1 MVQLEGTG
9 VALAN
14 AAAPFL
20 PVFLVRLGATNFQV
34 GLLSAMPA
42 FTGLLLSVA
51 VGSWLLSQHS
61 VAPWYARTRT
71 LSILAYG
78 LTGIITLLLPP
89 SLAVPTVLIIWALA
103 TLPQVIVN
111 ITFSVVMNAVAGPK
125 LRYDLLGRRWSM
137 MGLITAVGIAVT
149 GQVLERVRFP
159 FNYQIAFMVLS
170 LGGLVSLFFAARLR
184 LPDYSIQNA
193 PPHSARD
200 QWRAFGSLL
209 RGQPAFVSVASKRF
223 LYMAGVTLAGPIIPL
238 YYVRVA
244 HADDGAIGLI
254 TTVQT
259 LTLLI
264 GYRLWTRL
272 SQRRGLRAVLLLT
285 TLALA
290 VYPALMASTRAH
302 TLELKVGVLDPL
314 QDADTIRR
322 IRDAIGPDLA
332 IRIDANN
339 AWSVE
344 SAVRTLNIMQESD
357 LANAEEPCRGL
368 TALARVRSRVSTPV
382 STHCADVAVVAGL
395 GAADNIVFDLP
406 SEGGI
411 DSVREAAAEAEAA
424 GLGVWMRS
432 TGELGIGTAAIL
444 HLAAATPAMTHAN
457 QTVLHMLADDVVTKP
472 LRIREGY
479 VDVPDGPGLGVELDE
494 EKVKTYARLH
504 AEEGTYW
511 FWGPRHQPGW
521 TPPRTW

>member
-1 MVQLEGTG
+1 MRKRPK
-9 VALAN
+9 AS
-14 AAAPFL
+14 P
-20 PVFLVRLGATNFQV
+20 
-34 GLLSAMPA
+34 
-42 FTGLLLSVA
+42 
-51 VGSWLLSQHS
+51 GS
-61 VAPWYARTRT
+61 T
-71 LSILAYG
+71 L
-78 LTGIITLLLPP
+78 
-89 SLAVPTVLIIWALA
+89 
-103 TLPQVIVN
+103 
-111 ITFSVVMNAVAGPK
+111 
-125 LRYDLLGRRWSM
+125 
-137 MGLITAVGIAVT
+137 
-149 GQVLERVRFP
+149 
-159 FNYQIAFMVLS
+159 
-170 LGGLVSLFFAARLR
+170 
-184 LPDYSIQNA
+184 
-193 PPHSARD
+193 
-200 QWRAFGSLL
+200 
-209 RGQPAFVSVASKRF
+209 
-223 LYMAGVTLAGPIIPL
+223 VTLAETARVDQGVRITDIETVTVNIPFKATNRSAGRVGRGVTRTI
-238 YYVRVA
+238 VRVHTDEGVTGLGETL
-244 HADDGAIGLI
+244 HAQSKHVIDHVLAPAVVGEDPVDI
-254 TTVQT
+254 T
-259 LTLLI
+259 
-264 GYRLWTRL
+264 
-272 SQRRGLRAVLLLT
+272 GLRARCLVGRGIYGAPGRAWETDPWAYSGVEMALYDIAGKVRGMPVSGLLGGT
-285 TLALA
+285 HRQRVPFVAYF
-290 VYPALMASTRAH
+290 YPQSSRMMPAEIAQDCAALMASTRAH

-322 IRDAIGPDLA
+322 IRDAVGPDLA